1 MVESLSTRFFSRVN
15 LLAQLLAM
23 EGVGRVEMDSSGP
36 SPSWKDPPSCQ
47 GRLVGWPQQV
57 LSQPGTLVPGPGA
70 QSLTLAT
77 SSLTSLHPKPSSCP
91 QHLTGCLSTVGH
103 PI

>member
-1 MVESLSTRFFSRVN
+1 
-15 LLAQLLAM
+15 
-23 EGVGRVEMDSSGP
+23 MDSSGP

-47 GRLVGWPQQV
+47 GRLVCWPQQV

-91 QHLTGCLSTVGH
+91 QLLTGIPVCSWPPHTKSWRGKAEM
-103 PI
+103 